1 LRLGVRSMSK
11 TKASASIIAY
21 GADAASSSSTS
32 RFDLSKTHV
41 LSRHRPVGGH
51 IKRAID
57 VTLALTALMVL
68 APLFVLVTI
77 LLRVVLGR
85 SVLVAERHI
94 GFAGKVFT
102 TYRFRT
108 SPIGHTAD
116 PAVAACLATLRDS
129 QIDRLP
135 QLLSILRGDMSF
147 VGPRPVTLEVFGRH
161 GNFAPDYLLAK
172 PGLIGLRPSDRSG
185 IFDYAKCAAELDRY
199 YVRRWSVWL
208 DLALL
213 AKSVGAVRGI
223 NDRT

>member
-1 LRLGVRSMSK
+1 MSK